1 MEAAAQRERRFLS
14 TTVHPVDKKGRV
26 SVPAHF
32 RLVMAARGI
41 DQPYGLRA
49 LDVPALNIGGSD
61 FLDAYERRMADEDP
75 FLGLADDMSYFIHGD
90 GMFLK
95 VDPEGRMTVTDA
107 MREQTGIGGE
117 VAFVGRGDFFQVWA
131 PEKLKP
137 YAEEVRARLLKARMD
152 KAGGPR

>member
-1 MEAAAQRERRFLS
+1 MRDKRFLS

-26 SVPAHF
+26 SIPAYF

-61 FLDAYERRMADEDP
+61 FLDAYERRMAAEDP

-95 VDPEGRMTVTDA
+95 VDPEGRMTITDQ
-107 MREQTGIGGE
+107 MREQTGIDTE

-137 YAEEVRARLLKARMD
+137 YAEAVRARLLEQRASATRG
-152 KAGGPR
+152 AAS